1 VNCGGLYADDIAH
14 KMDAGKNYSI
24 VPFRGEYFKLND
36 GHRPVLNSM
45 LYPAPDLKYPFL
57 GVHWT
62 KKITGETWIGPNATM
77 ALGREAYGTLQII
90 GSDLLKMAAK
100 KSFWKMFAKREFQRL
115 AWTQLQVSLSKK
127 RFVEEARRL
136 ISEVSPEDFTRA
148 RSGIRAQLVNN
159 DGELI
164 DDIVVEKKNNA
175 VHVLN
180 AVSPGFTCSLP
191 FGRYLAEML
200 IS

>member
-1 VNCGGLYADDIAH
+1 VVE
-14 KMDAGKNYSI
+14 KKNNA
-24 VPFRGEYFKLND
+24 V
-36 GHRPVLNSM
+36 HVLN
-45 LYPAPDLKYPFL
+45 A
-57 GVHWT
+57 
-62 KKITGETWIGPNATM
+62 
-77 ALGREAYGTLQII
+77 
-90 GSDLLKMAAK
+90 
-100 KSFWKMFAKREFQRL
+100 
-115 AWTQLQVSLSKK
+115 
-127 RFVEEARRL
+127 
-136 ISEVSPEDFTRA
+136 VSPEDFTRA